1 MSTRSTPTIGQRFD
15 RAAARYET
23 HAEVQRHAAEQL
35 AERIAALP
43 LPAEPRIL
51 EIGCGTGLL
60 TRALAR
66 RLGRAD
72 WTITDIAPA
81 MLAAQQAGPP
91 PAGRVRHQLVDG
103 EHPAGLPGGYDLIC
117 SSLAVQWFG
126 DLDAGLARLAG
137 LLAPGGLLAIA
148 TLAEHTFSEW
158 RAAHQAHGL
167 HAATPAYPP
176 AERIGRTLAGL
187 RGGITR
193 EAYRQRHPDALH
205 FVRSLKAIGAS
216 APAAGHAPLS
226 PAAFRRVLAQF
237 DRQGNHV
244 TYDLAYGLW
253 RKQAPGVFVTGTD
266 TGVGKT
272 LASAILARAWRAHYW
287 KPLQTGVA
295 EEPGDTETVA
305 ALAGLE
311 PARLHPPA
319 HVLQAPLSPWAA
331 APLEGVTLD
340 AAAIAPPQVD
350 GPLVVEGA
358 GGLYVPIDE
367 RHMMIDLMAR
377 LGMPVVLAARSGLG
391 TINHTL
397 LSLHALRERR
407 LPVLGVIMLG
417 EPSAGNRHAIEHFG
431 SVPVLAQIP
440 RLARVDAEA
449 VEAWAA
455 RIPPLADCLARRWP
469 DTQETPAC
477 RP

>member
-1 MSTRSTPTIGQRFD
+1 
-15 RAAARYET
+15 
-23 HAEVQRHAAEQL
+23 
-35 AERIAALP
+35 
-43 LPAEPRIL
+43 
-51 EIGCGTGLL
+51 
-60 TRALAR
+60 
-66 RLGRAD
+66 
-72 WTITDIAPA
+72 
-81 MLAAQQAGPP
+81 MLAAQQAKPP

-205 FVRSLKAIGAS
+205 FVRSLKAIGAT

-253 RKQAPGVFVTGTD
+253 RKQALACSSPAPIP
-266 TGVGKT
+266 
-272 LASAILARAWRAHYW
+272 ASARPWPRPSSRA
-287 KPLQTGVA
+287 
-295 EEPGDTETVA
+295 
-305 ALAGLE
+305 
-311 PARLHPPA
+311 
-319 HVLQAPLSPWAA
+319 
-331 APLEGVTLD
+331 
-340 AAAIAPPQVD
+340 
-350 GPLVVEGA
+350 
-358 GGLYVPIDE
+358 
-367 RHMMIDLMAR
+367 
-377 LGMPVVLAARSGLG
+377 
-391 TINHTL
+391 
-397 LSLHALRERR
+397 
-407 LPVLGVIMLG
+407 LG
-417 EPSAGNRHAIEHFG
+417 EPITGSRCRRAWPKNRAI
-431 SVPVLAQIP
+431 PKP
-440 RLARVDAEA
+440 
-449 VEAWAA
+449 W
-455 RIPPLADCLARRWP
+455 PRWP
-469 DTQETPAC
+469 GWSRPAC
-477 RP
+477 TRRPMSCRRRCRPGRPRRSRASRSMRRPSRRRRSTAPW